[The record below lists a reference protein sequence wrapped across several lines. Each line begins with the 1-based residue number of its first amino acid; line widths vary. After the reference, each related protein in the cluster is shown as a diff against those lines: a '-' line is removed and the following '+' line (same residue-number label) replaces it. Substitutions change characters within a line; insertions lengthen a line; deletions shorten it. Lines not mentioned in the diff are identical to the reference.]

1 MSDRPRYVAVGR
13 IARAHGVR
21 GEVAV
26 LPLTQV
32 GSRFERGSR
41 LLAGEGEDRPMVVAS
56 SRPHRDRMLVFFE
69 GIKDRD
75 AAEALQG
82 TYLFV
87 PATAVPLLPEGE
99 FWPHELIGC
108 EVIIDGGKTL
118 GRLREVIHTPAN
130 DVWSVQGD
138 DGTEVLVPAL
148 KDVVRDVDV
157 EARRV
162 VVREVPGLT
171 VP

>member
-1 MSDRPRYVAVGR
+1 MSHRPRYIAVGR
-13 IARAHGVR
+13 ITRAHGLR

-26 LPLTQV
+26 LPLTQI

-41 LLAGEGEDRPMVVAS
+41 LLAGEGEDRPMVVSS
-56 SRPHRDRMLVFFE
+56 SRPHRDRMLVIFE
-69 GIKDRD
+69 GIQDRD
-75 AAEALQG
+75 TAEALQG

-87 PATAVPLLPEGE
+87 PASEVPPLPEGE

-108 EVIIDGGKTL
+108 EVITDGGKPL
-118 GRLREVIHTPAN
+118 GRLREVIRTQAN

-148 KDVVRDVDV
+148 KDVVGDVDV
-157 EARRV
+157 EARRI
-162 VVREVPGLT
+162 VVRGVPGLT
-171 VP
+171 DP

>member
-1 MSDRPRYVAVGR
+1 MSERPRYLAVGR
-13 IARAHGVR
+13 ITRAHGIR

-41 LLAGEGEDRPMVVAS
+41 LLADESDERPMVVS
-56 SRPHRDRMLVFFE
+56 SCRPHRDRMLVFFE
-69 GIKDRD
+69 GVADRD

-87 PATAVPLLPEGE
+87 PASDAPPLPEGE

-108 EVIIDGGKTL
+108 EVVTDGGLTL
-118 GRLREVIHTPAN
+118 GRLQEVIRTRAN
-130 DVWSVQGD
+130 DVWTVRGD
-138 DGTEVLVPAL
+138 DGGEVLVPAL
-148 KDVVRDVDV
+148 RTVVEDVDLV
-157 EARRV
+157 ARRI

-171 VP
+171 VS

>member
-1 MSDRPRYVAVGR
+1 MSDRPRYIAVGR

-41 LLAGEGEDRPMVVAS
+41 LLASEGEDRPMVVSS

-87 PATAVPLLPEGE
+87 PASAVPPLPEGE

-108 EVIIDGGKTL
+108 EVVTDGGMPL

-157 EARRV
+157 GARRV